1 MKKTLL
7 KSVSMLLVL
16 VCIISTLGVYSSAE
30 AAEIEPRF
38 AGIASLAASL
48 DISSSGC
55 ASCYGRVTP
64 YSGYKVTLKVALQ
77 RDGKTIKSWSD
88 TDNETFS
95 IDEIYYVTPGH
106 DYQVVV
112 TATVYN
118 SSGKIVE
125 TPTADSAV
133 VSY

>member
-7 KSVSMLLVL
+7 KSASMLLVL
-16 VCIISTLGVYSSAE
+16 VCVLSTLSIFPSAK

-38 AGIASLAASL
+38 TGIASLAASL

-64 YSGYKVTLKVALQ
+64 YSGYKVTLEVELQ

-88 TDNETFS
+88 TNKDTFS

-118 SSGKIVE
+118 SSGRIVE
-125 TPTADSAV
+125 TPTTDSAV

>member
-1 MKKTLL
+1 M
-7 KSVSMLLVL
+7 
-16 VCIISTLGVYSSAE
+16 
-30 AAEIEPRF
+30 
-38 AGIASLAASL
+38 AASL

-64 YSGYKVTLKVALQ
+64 YSGYKVTLEVELQ

-88 TDNETFS
+88 TNKDTFS

-118 SSGKIVE
+118 SSGRIVE
-125 TPTADSAV
+125 TPTTDSAV